1 MGKFLTS
8 FTACVVVLIGL
19 IGIRISDP
27 DIVEQLRLINFDYY
41 QKYQETIQSESVVLL
56 DIGEQSLDIKGQW
69 PFPRQEFAQLIS
81 DLRNANAGMIGLT
94 IMFPEPD
101 RFGGDEVFSSWVKD
115 NGIILSQT
123 TSQKSSD
130 SSPFVGLAVLG
141 DGNPATFAYKYAGI
155 VSNIEQIQQGAWG
168 VGMLSSSPEVDN
180 SVRRIPLVVQVDDKL
195 YQSFGIVVVR
205 VMSDKLSYTL
215 KVEPAGIENMRIPPY
230 EPVKTDYSGS
240 VWIDWSSKFDRYEY
254 GTQLPDL
261 KGKTVIVGVTAEGI
275 QPLITTPTG
284 FKLPH
289 EIQASLIHTL
299 TGGKQISR
307 PQWTTLAEISSL
319 FLVSLIVLL
328 SVYYLPIWTAAL
340 VFSGSIVGVG
350 YSAFYAWSHFG
361 FLFDI
366 SYIFTTLVLIFSH
379 SSFNNF
385 YIQYKLRQQIKG
397 QFGTYLSPDMVDML
411 VKDPSLMKLGGD
423 RKDMTFLF
431 ADIVGFTP
439 ISEAYMKKDDPEGL
453 VELINLFLDRLTKII
468 LKNGGTIDK
477 YMGDCIMA
485 FWNAPL
491 PCKEHASKAVLSA
504 IEIELECE
512 KLNNELVEQ
521 GLDLPKV
528 KIGTGIN
535 TGRCIVGNM
544 GSESRFD
551 YSVVGSAV
559 NLGARLEVQTRQYDT
574 PILISSYTHDII
586 SSEFQCDRLDEIKV
600 KGKDEPVEI
609 FAPLIEGKVRKL
621 YKD

>member
-1 MGKFLTS
+1 MKLTS
-8 FTACVVVLIGL
+8 LWSCVTVIFIL
-19 IGIRISDP
+19 IGIRIYDP
-27 DIVEQLRLINFDYY
+27 DIVEQIRLINFDYY

-56 DIGEQSLDIKGQW
+56 DIGEQSLDTKGQW
-69 PFPRQEFAQLIS
+69 PFPRQEFAQLLS
-81 DLRNANAGMIGLT
+81 ELRNANAGMIGFT
-94 IMFPEPD
+94 ILFPEVD
-101 RFGGDEVFSSWVKD
+101 RFGGDEVFASWVKD

-130 SSPFVGLAVLG
+130 NSPFVGLAVLG
-141 DGNPATFAYKYAGI
+141 DGDPATFAYKYGGV

-195 YQSFGIVVVR
+195 YPSFGIEVVR
-205 VMSDKLSYTL
+205 VMSDKMSYTL
-215 KVEPAGIENMRIPPY
+215 KVEPTGIENMRIPPY
-230 EPVKTDYSGS
+230 EPVKTDYTGS
-240 VWIDWSSKFDRYEY
+240 VWIDWSSEFERYEY
-254 GTQLPDL
+254 GTPLPDL
-261 KGKTVIVGVTAEGI
+261 QGKTVIVGVTAEGI

-307 PQWTTLAEISSL
+307 PSWTTLVEISSL
-319 FLVSLIVLL
+319 FLLSLIILL
-328 SVYYLPIWTAAL
+328 TVYFLPIWLSAL
-340 VFSGSIVGVG
+340 VFGGSIVGVG
-350 YSAFYAWSHFG
+350 SGAFYSWNEFG
-361 FLFDI
+361 FLIDI
-366 SYIFTTLVLIFSH
+366 SYILTSLLLVFSH
-379 SSFNNF
+379 SNFNNF

-453 VELINLFLDRLTKII
+453 VELINMFLDRFTKII
-468 LKNGGTIDK
+468 LANGGTIDK

-491 PCKEHASKAVLSA
+491 PCDEHAHMAVKSA

-512 KLNNELVEQ
+512 KMNKELQDQ
-521 GLDLPKV
+521 GLGLPLV
-528 KIGTGIN
+528 KMGTGVN
-535 TGRCIVGNM
+535 TGPCIVGNM

-551 YSVVGSAV
+551 YSVVGDAV
-559 NLGARLEVQTRQYDT
+559 NLGARLEVQTREYDT
-574 PILISSYTHDII
+574 PILVSSDTYTLTPDVK
-586 SSEFQCDRLDEIKV
+586 FKYLDEIKV
-600 KGKDEPVEI
+600 KGKDEPVKI
-609 FAPLIEGKVRKL
+609 YAPLIDGEVRKL
-621 YKD
+621 NKD